1 MVAVTDLATED
12 RWPEYTAAAQDAGA
26 AAVLGVPMPADEGRI
41 GALNVYRHTA
51 RKYSRHTQSR
61 MHDVA
66 AQVVDGT
73 PTL

>member
-1 MVAVTDLATED
+1 M
-12 RWPEYTAAAQDAGA
+12 
-26 AAVLGVPMPADEGRI
+26 LGVPMPADDGRI

-61 MHDVA
+61 IHDVA